1 MCFHNFIMDGRFQDF
16 GASIIDKT
24 GILAYHNNIIC
35 IDEDEYLG
43 LSLKESRDGE
53 KPAE

>member
-1 MCFHNFIMDGRFQDF
+1 MGN
-16 GASIIDKT
+16 
-24 GILAYHNNIIC
+24 
-35 IDEDEYLG
+35 DEDEYLG

>member
-1 MCFHNFIMDGRFQDF
+1 MATAELLLYFTVTCALF
-16 GASIIDKT
+16 IDKT
-24 GILAYHNNIIC
+24 GILAYYYGVYGV
-35 IDEDEYLG
+35 DEDEYLG